1 MRRFFVMKSL
11 PLVTVIIPT
20 YNYEKYIVEAIE
32 SVLSSDYP
40 QSCIEIIVV
49 DDGSTDNTADLVQKY
64 YGSKVKYVYIE
75 NSKKVGAVK
84 QGLNLANGKYI
95 FNLDADDLFEAQKIR
110 TVVDIFER
118 DPEIVHVSHVN
129 QYWDVNSGHTK
140 LEQIPPY
147 LLGKKID
154 GNDALIYLYRRKLAF
169 GAGSTYAGR
178 SDIIKEGL
186 VFNNDIGTIVDEYL
200 AIATMANGYT
210 YFIGT
215 PLTKYR
221 RHGENDSMSHMGI
234 FVEYHRAVEYQ
245 VKLDPR
251 FSNEF
256 KALYSLKTIDLS
268 LYVQKIS
275 QKDTSGETFNLYAHL
290 ISNLILFKLS
300 IFVIM
305 RHYGLLKYLIPT
317 SIFSLIRNNIKIHL

>member
-1 MRRFFVMKSL
+1 MKSL

-49 DDGSTDNTADLVQKY
+49 DDGSTDNTADLVQKCY
-64 YGSKVKYVYIE
+64 NSKVKYIYIN

-84 QGLNLANGKYI
+84 LGLSLANGKYI

-110 TVVDIFER
+110 TVVNIFES

-154 GNDALIYLYRRKLAF
+154 GNDALIYLYRRKLAY

-178 SDIIKEGL
+178 ADVIKGKL
-186 VFNNDIGTIVDEYL
+186 TFTDGIGTIVDEYL
-200 AIATMANGYT
+200 AIATMTAGYS
-210 YFIGT
+210 YFIGI

-221 RHGENDSMSHMGI
+221 RHGRNDSMSHIEI
-234 FVEYHRAVEYQ
+234 FIDYVKAVEQQ
-245 VKLDPR
+245 VKSDST

-256 KALYSLKTIDLS
+256 KALYILKAMDLS
-268 LYVQKIS
+268 LHIHKIE
-275 QKDTSGETFNLYAHL
+275 QKDTLPEIFRLYRHL
-290 ISNLILFKLS
+290 ILNTRLFRLK
-300 IFVIM
+300 IFMIIWC
-305 RHYGLLKYLIPT
+305 YGLFKYLIPT
-317 SIFSLIRNNIKIHL
+317 PIFLFTRNILRQSFLKKGKG